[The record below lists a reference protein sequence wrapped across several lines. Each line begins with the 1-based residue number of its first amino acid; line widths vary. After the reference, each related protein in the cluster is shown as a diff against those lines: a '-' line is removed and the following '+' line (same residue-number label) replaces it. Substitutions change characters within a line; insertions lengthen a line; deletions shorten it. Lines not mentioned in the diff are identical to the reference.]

1 MKMKLKSLFW
11 AAAPIAL
18 VTAGIAIYPQQRN
31 SKETDMPQAAAF
43 RILLGVGDREPA
55 VWDGEVTV
63 TPGSIQRLQGWRFRG
78 DDATDSKTSWKASSG
93 NTPGQVGRLAA
104 GQPLPLVENGV
115 IVSTATLDP
124 GARFDVKTKQG
135 DFSFQAQ
142 DVPWGARKRFLEGR
156 VAVDRVPNTLE
167 LAASKED
174 EDFPAIAQGDDA
186 VWVSYVQFTR
196 GDRAQH
202 RWGQMGADPPKN
214 LDFVARPTG
223 GDQVFLRRYSKA
235 KKSWGEAIAV
245 SDPKQDVMRTAV
257 AVDGKKR
264 AWVFWSANRSGNFDV
279 YARSYADG
287 RWSRELRLTSDP
299 GTDLNPVAASDSAGR
314 VWVVWQGFR
323 NGNLEVLAA
332 AQDGE
337 RFTPEAAISF
347 SKASDWDPS
356 IATAANGEVAVAWDT
371 YDKGDYDVY
380 FRRLRMQGGIGMD
393 EPVPVA
399 ASLAFEARPSIAY
412 DRQSRLWVAYETADL
427 KWAKDNGPYGSRR
440 GVGIYRNHNVAVK
453 CFQGSQIF
461 DPASDSLQSVLPRA
475 ATPAAAAAVPPSGTG
490 ERPPGAQTQARAAA
504 KAQKQRAQMLA
515 LAQGQRPP
523 AGPQSLNTFP
533 RLAVDP
539 EGLVYL
545 AFRTRQLPGRSPS
558 GTVWVGQMVYFD
570 GAQWKGPIVIPNADQ
585 WIENRPAMVA
595 IAPGDLLMAVA
606 GDHRLSETILPP
618 RRAAGGGGMQ
628 GAPESINSDVYAA
641 EMLVKDRAQPAQLR
655 PIPAETPAG
664 ADADA
669 TAEKDQ
675 IGVMRAYRAPL
686 AGQQLRVMR
695 GEFHRHTDIS
705 YDGTGDG
712 PIIDAYRYMI
722 DAASMDWGGCCDH
735 DNGTSEYTW
744 WYSQK
749 LTDAY
754 KLGDKYVSVFSYERS
769 VSYPEGHRNT
779 VFAQRGIRPLPRL
792 PKVANDAPGNAPDTL
807 QLYEYLRKYNG
818 IVASHTSGTDM
829 GTDWRDN
836 DPVLEPVVEIY
847 QGCRQNYEMP
857 GAPRSNTEEN
867 SIGGWRPLG
876 FVSLALKKG
885 YRLGFQASSDHGS
898 THISYCNL
906 WVTNPTREGIL
917 EAFQKRRV
925 YGATDNILAEVRCG
939 SHLMGEEFSVS
950 EPPAISVKLRGTAE
964 FAKVHVIK
972 DGEYVYS
979 TEPAKRD
986 VEFTWRDSSAQKG
999 KTSYYYVRGEQA
1011 DGELVWASPM
1021 WITYR

>member
-1 MKMKLKSLFW
+1 MKLKSLFW

-43 RILLGVGDREPA
+43 RILLGVGDREPT
-55 VWDGEVTV
+55 VWDGTITV

-515 LAQGQRPP
+515 LAQAQGQRPP

-570 GAQWKGPIVIPNADQ
+570 GAQWKEIG
-585 WIENRPAMVA
+585 
-595 IAPGDLLMAVA
+595 
-606 GDHRLSETILPP
+606 
-618 RRAAGGGGMQ
+618 RA
-628 GAPESINSDVYAA
+628 
-641 EMLVKDRAQPAQLR
+641 
-655 PIPAETPAG
+655 
-664 ADADA
+664 
-669 TAEKDQ
+669 
-675 IGVMRAYRAPL
+675 
-686 AGQQLRVMR
+686 
-695 GEFHRHTDIS
+695 
-705 YDGTGDG
+705 
-712 PIIDAYRYMI
+712 
-722 DAASMDWGGCCDH
+722 
-735 DNGTSEYTW
+735 
-744 WYSQK
+744 
-749 LTDAY
+749 
-754 KLGDKYVSVFSYERS
+754 
-769 VSYPEGHRNT
+769 
-779 VFAQRGIRPLPRL
+779 
-792 PKVANDAPGNAPDTL
+792 
-807 QLYEYLRKYNG
+807 
-818 IVASHTSGTDM
+818 
-829 GTDWRDN
+829 
-836 DPVLEPVVEIY
+836 
-847 QGCRQNYEMP
+847 
-857 GAPRSNTEEN
+857 
-867 SIGGWRPLG
+867 
-876 FVSLALKKG
+876 
-885 YRLGFQASSDHGS
+885 
-898 THISYCNL
+898 
-906 WVTNPTREGIL
+906 
-917 EAFQKRRV
+917 
-925 YGATDNILAEVRCG
+925 
-939 SHLMGEEFSVS
+939 
-950 EPPAISVKLRGTAE
+950 
-964 FAKVHVIK
+964 HV
-972 DGEYVYS
+972 
-979 TEPAKRD
+979 
-986 VEFTWRDSSAQKG
+986 
-999 KTSYYYVRGEQA
+999 
-1011 DGELVWASPM
+1011 
-1021 WITYR
+1021 